1 MNFQTVD
8 YIIAIAEELSISK
21 AAERLHITQ
30 QTLSAHLSSLEKELG
45 CRLFVRHVPLEITY
59 AGEEFLKY
67 ARAIRDQMTNMQRT
81 FDAIKGEKKGIL
93 KIGITGNRARTVL
106 FPVLLKFRKKY
117 PGIELKIVEGTN
129 EILVQKL
136 EKGEIDIGIS
146 DFSGEHP
153 GIRIEH
159 FYKESVIF
167 VIRKDLFSEIYNE
180 NAEKILY
187 RIQMR
192 GEGSLLQECPLLLGH
207 EQDVAGCLARRLIHT
222 FENPPII
229 AAEAQSMSLLL
240 EMSVSGLGGCFCPDV
255 IAEKLL
261 PEEVKKDL
269 WLISLGKKAEYDIG
283 IGWKDNWDLIDAFVQ
298 TAKSG
303 TDQEIER
310 EQWFL

>member
-8 YIIAIAEELSISK
+8 YIIAIAEEMSISK

-30 QTLSAHLSSLEKELG
+30 QTLSAHLASLESELG

-59 AGEEFLKY
+59 EGEEFLKY
-67 ARAIRDQMTNMQRT
+67 ARAIRDQITSMHRT
-81 FDAIKGEKKGIL
+81 FDAIKGEEKGIL
-93 KIGITGNRARTVL
+93 KIGITANRARTVL
-106 FPVLLKFRKKY
+106 FPVLIRFRRQH

-167 VIRKDLFSEIYNE
+167 VVRKNLFSVIYGEQAE
-180 NAEKILY
+180 NVLY
-187 RIQMR
+187 RIQNQ
-192 GEGSLLQECPLLLGH
+192 GEWKFLQKCPLLLGH
-207 EQDVAGCLARRLIHT
+207 EQDVAGSLARKLIHT
-222 FENPPII
+222 FENPPVI
-229 AAEAQSMSLLL
+229 AAEAQSVSFLL
-240 EMSVSGLGGCFCPDV
+240 EMCVAGLGGCFCPDV

-261 PEEVKKDL
+261 PSEKKKDL
-269 WLISLGKKAEYDIG
+269 WLVGLGKKAEYDIG
-283 IGWKDNWDLIDAFVQ
+283 IGWKNEWKLIDDFVR
-298 TAKSG
+298 TAKS
-303 TDQEIER
+303 EITGS
-310 EQWFL
+310 